1 MLFVDL
7 NQQVYYA
14 KLIAASERAKHPPGG
29 NISFP
34 HACKVLVHME
44 KNQVDAANSFLKDIH
59 FIKSKISHL
68 NGMLEAL
75 VE

>member
-59 FIKSKISHL
+59 FIKLKISCL

>member
-34 HACKVLVHME
+34 CACKVLVHVE
-44 KNQVDAANSFLKDIH
+44 KNWVDVANSFLKDVH
-59 FIKSKISHL
+59 FITSKISCL